1 MCKSSAGP
9 YSPTLVGT
17 WIFKLQLSFKY
28 PPSKAVNPT
37 TKIPLSF
44 AYSTA
49 LIKFLEFPD
58 ADMQTII
65 SKDLTKN

>member
-9 YSPTLVGT
+9 YSPILVGI

-49 LIKFLEFPD
+49 LIIFLELPD
-58 ADMQTII
+58 ADMQTML
-65 SKDLTKN
+65 SQGLAKV